1 MAKDDAHAVIWIQKA
16 ADQGYAEAQEKLG
29 EMYARGRGGLA
40 KDDAQAVSLFR
51 KAAEQGF
58 AQAQFTLGWAYDTG
72 DGVPVDIIEGE
83 RWLRKAA
90 DQGYDLAQYVL
101 CLKHNEFCN
110 N

>member
-1 MAKDDAHAVIWIQKA
+1 M
-16 ADQGYAEAQEKLG
+16 LG
-29 EMYARGRGGLA
+29 LMYKEGRGGLA